1 MTRLLRCLRAMVIA
15 SAATVTSTPVSAGS
29 ETGTFDVILR
39 GFRAATLKYAARLE
53 GDRYAVTG
61 QIAPSGLIGAIA
73 DVSYKAS
80 SQGRVRG
87 DKYQPVSFV
96 EARKSTKSLS
106 TGTMGFR
113 GGVPQVKKYDPRLSA
128 DPNAVEP
135 RTQKGT
141 VDPMTVIFASLRD
154 QPREKACALNMS
166 VFDGKRRSQVT
177 LGKPTVENGEGRFV
191 CSGEYR
197 RIKGWSAEDMAER
210 TRFPFQMTYQ
220 RQNNGLYR
228 VVEITTPT
236 TLGRATLRR
245 R

>member
-1 MTRLLRCLRAMVIA
+1 MVIA
-15 SAATVTSTPVSAGS
+15 AAATATGVPASAGS

-39 GFRAATLKYAARLE
+39 GFRAATMKYAARIE

-73 DVSYKAS
+73 DVSYNAT
-80 SQGRVRG
+80 SQGRQRSKG
-87 DKYQPVSFV
+87 YLPFSFV
-96 EARKSTKSLS
+96 EERRAPKGVSTANMSFK
-106 TGTMGFR
+106 
-113 GGVPQVKKYDPRLSA
+113 GGVPQVKQYDPPRSA
-128 DPNAVEP
+128 DPNAVDP

-177 LGKPTVENGEGRFV
+177 LAKPTAENGEGKFN

-210 TRFPFQMTYQ
+210 SRFPFQMTYQ
-220 RQNNGLYR
+220 RQQSGLYR